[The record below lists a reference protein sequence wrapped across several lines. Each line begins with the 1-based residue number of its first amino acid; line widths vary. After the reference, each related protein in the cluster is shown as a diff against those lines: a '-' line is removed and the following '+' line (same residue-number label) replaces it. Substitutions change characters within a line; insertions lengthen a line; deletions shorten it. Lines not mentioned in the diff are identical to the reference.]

1 MELMLEDSR
10 ISPVEHGRE
19 DAKSD
24 HADDREPPA
33 AIAAEVFET
42 HFLLIDYKFKIK

>member
-1 MELMLEDSR
+1 MKLVLKHR
-10 ISPVEHGRE
+10 WILPVEHGSE
-19 DAKSD
+19 DAEGD

-42 HFLLIDYKFKIK
+42 HFIYY